1 MKNKVQSYFED
12 NAIDWDQLYK
22 KKRTLNDFFLEERKN
37 ITIDYI
43 LKNIPKDKMI
53 IDIGGGAGLLSAELI
68 SHGYQVD
75 LLDISS
81 GMTNLAKKNYEKLN
95 IDYEKNRI
103 FTGNLIEFD
112 FKNFLKYDLVVCLGF
127 FEYQTEIKKS
137 FDKLFSI
144 TNYKSEFIFN
154 IPIQN
159 NISSLF
165 GLSWIIKSFKSLFVK
180 IKHPGLKNVDKTF
193 IKKYMQQNSFALV
206 KNVIHGCCDI
216 YILNKI
222 IPLKIQNKISNFLK
236 FRIKNKSFYSNE
248 IFIYKR

>member
-103 FTGNLIEFD
+103 CG
-112 FKNFLKYDLVVCLGF
+112 
-127 FEYQTEIKKS
+127 
-137 FDKLFSI
+137 
-144 TNYKSEFIFN
+144 
-154 IPIQN
+154 
-159 NISSLF
+159 
-165 GLSWIIKSFKSLFVK
+165 
-180 IKHPGLKNVDKTF
+180 
-193 IKKYMQQNSFALV
+193 
-206 KNVIHGCCDI
+206 
-216 YILNKI
+216 
-222 IPLKIQNKISNFLK
+222 
-236 FRIKNKSFYSNE
+236 
-248 IFIYKR
+248 